1 MTEQQAEYQPDTVPL
16 GRRLP
21 PELAGRLTGDNPYAG
36 AGAGAGKDVP
46 QPQPQPPPPLPP
58 PAPPLPPEM
67 PESEPESES
76 EFMGQV
82 IALAYAKGWCIY
94 HTYDS
99 RRSVA
104 GFPDLLML
112 HPQHGQIV
120 AELKTAT
127 GKLTPQQA
135 TWLLAFEQAGQ
146 KAAIWRPA
154 DLSSGLIGRWLAG
167 AFAGA
172 GAGQPQQAPPPDTPA
187 AELPPCWNC
196 GAAPRVTAAS
206 MLCAGCGGGGV
217 A

>member
-1 MTEQQAEYQPDTVPL
+1 MTEQQAEYQPEPVPL

-21 PELAGRLTGDNPYAG
+21 PELAGRLTGDNPYSG
-36 AGAGAGKDVP
+36 AGAVGKDVP
-46 QPQPQPPPPLPP
+46 QPQPP
-58 PAPPLPPEM
+58 PAPPLPPDTPPEM
-67 PESEPESES
+67 PESES
-76 EFMGQV
+76 EFQGRV
-82 IALAYAKGWCIY
+82 IALAYAKGWRIY

-112 HPQHGQIV
+112 HPTHGQIV
-120 AELKTAT
+120 AECKTAT

-135 TWLLAFEQAGQ
+135 NWLLAFEQAGQ

-167 AFAGA
+167 AFANA
-172 GAGQPQQAPPPDTPA
+172 GAGQPQPQDVPDTPDTP
-187 AELPPCWNC
+187 ELPPCWNC

-206 MLCAGCGGGGV
+206 MLCAACGGGGV

>member
-1 MTEQQAEYQPDTVPL
+1 MTEQQPEYQPDTVPL

-21 PELAGRLTGDNPYAG
+21 PELAGRMVGDNPYAG
-36 AGAGAGKDVP
+36 AGAGAGAVGKDVP
-46 QPQPQPPPPLPP
+46 QPQPPAAAPPLPP
-58 PAPPLPPEM
+58 DTPPEM
-67 PESEPESES
+67 PESES
-76 EFMGQV
+76 EFQGRV
-82 IALAYAKGWCIY
+82 IALAYAKGWRIY
-94 HTYDS
+94 HTHDS

-112 HPQHGQIV
+112 HPTHGQLV
-120 AELKTAT
+120 AELKTEK

-135 TWLLAFEQAGQ
+135 NWLLAFEQAGQ

-154 DLSSGLIGRWLAG
+154 DLSSGLIGRWLSG

-172 GAGQPQQAPPPDTPA
+172 GQPQPQDVPPDTPA
-187 AELPPCWNC
+187 TPAPACWNC

-206 MLCAGCGGGGV
+206 MLCATCGGGGV

>member
-1 MTEQQAEYQPDTVPL
+1 MTYKPQQQPQPENQPVPL

-21 PELAGRLTGDNPYAG
+21 PEMVARQVGDNPYAG
-36 AGAGAGKDVP
+36 AGGGKDVP
-46 QPQPQPPPPLPP
+46 QPQPP
-58 PAPPLPPEM
+58 PAPPLPPDTPAPEM
-67 PESEPESES
+67 PESES
-76 EFMGQV
+76 EFQGRV
-82 IALAYAKGWCIY
+82 IALAYAKGWRIY

-120 AELKTAT
+120 AELKTEK

-135 TWLLAFEQAGQ
+135 NWLLAFEAAGLA
-146 KAAIWRPA
+146 AAIWRPA
-154 DLSSGLIGRWLAG
+154 DLASGLIGRWLAG
-167 AFAGA
+167 AFANAGA
-172 GAGQPQQAPPPDTPA
+172 GAGQPQQQDVQPDTPA
-187 AELPPCWNC
+187 PAPAPCWNC

-206 MLCAGCGGGGV
+206 MLCGSCGGGGV